1 MREKMVQ
8 NWVSAQEDVHQAL
21 GFHLIEA
28 GLLTE
33 AQTKVIAQDQ
43 VASGLS
49 MGEIAVFRGWVK
61 EQTVNYLMQR
71 VILPAQMDREL
82 IELQRERD
90 ALKRERDTL
99 RIERD
104 TLRIERDTLHSET
117 EILRIE
123 KDTVELERSLLKS
136 TYPPKHTYP
145 PKQTHPPNITK
156 ASIPPSAEDDDDVRW
171 VG

>member
-1 MREKMVQ
+1 MVQ
-8 NWVSAQEDVHQAL
+8 NWVSAQEEVHRSL
-21 GFHLIEA
+21 GFHLMEA

-33 AQTKVIAQDQ
+33 AQTKVIALDQ
-43 VASGLS
+43 ASSGLS
-49 MGEIAVFRGWVK
+49 VGEIAVFRGWVK
-61 EQTVNYLMQR
+61 EQTVKYLMQR
-71 VILPAQMDREL
+71 VILPAQTDREI
-82 IELQRERD
+82 IEDLQRERD
-90 ALKRERDTL
+90 TLKRERDTL

-117 EILRIE
+117 EILRNE
-123 KDTVELERSLLKS
+123 KNTVELERSLSKS

-145 PKQTHPPNITK
+145 PKQTHPPTTMK